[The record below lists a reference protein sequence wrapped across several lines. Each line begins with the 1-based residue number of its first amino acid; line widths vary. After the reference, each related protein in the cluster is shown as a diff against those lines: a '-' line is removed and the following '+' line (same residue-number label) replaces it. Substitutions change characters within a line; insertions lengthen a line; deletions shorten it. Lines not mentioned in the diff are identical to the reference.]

1 MELDTLIEEYNES
14 LQELSDLIIAY
25 KLSKDKID
33 VITLQ
38 CMMDDI
44 GSVLDGRKRTRDI
57 KNKLRNIYDKYT
69 LELEK
74 YTSAINQNIAER
86 YGE

>member
-14 LQELSDLIIAY
+14 LQKLSDSIIAY
-25 KLSKDKID
+25 KLSKDEIN
-33 VITLQ
+33 VRTLQ

-44 GSVLDGRKRTRDI
+44 GSALDGRKSARDI
-57 KNKLRNIYDKYT
+57 KKKLRNVYDKYT

-74 YTSAINQNIAER
+74 YTSTINQNIAER